1 MNKITVKYEDLLENV
16 NSMRTNYIIR
26 LTRKPKRDKS
36 LKDLRQEL
44 KSLLRSRAS
53 ISFYK
58 AV

>member
-1 MNKITVKYEDLLENV
+1 MNKITVKYEDLLENA

-26 LTRKPKRDKS
+26 LTRKPRKDKS

-44 KSLLRSRAS
+44 RSLLRLRAS